1 MALQRVLRRVITPGN
16 NVLLLCRAQSTGS
29 AAVGIL
35 FNEESSDM
43 FLLCKTLIFT
53 LISLYILKF
62 VHLNDRSLLVES

>member
-29 AAVGIL
+29 VAVGIL